1 MSDNTNC
8 LLIHPE
14 FSKKSS
20 LNYVEVCKIAGAKY
34 PIPPLGLMT
43 VAALLPQNWIFKL
56 IDLNVTPLLDNYF
69 EWADIICT
77 GGMLSQQPGI
87 IAIIGKAHE
96 CGKKVV
102 VGGPDPTCQPDLY
115 AEADYLVLGE
125 GENTI
130 PLFLDDLGK
139 GKAKGMYLNSEPVD
153 MAGSIVPRYDLIRSS
168 DYLMMGIQYS
178 RGCPYNCEFCNVIEI
193 FGRNQRAKSSDQIIK
208 ELQYLQELGYRGHIF
223 FVDDN
228 FLANGKPVEELLD
241 SIAEWSEKNSYPF
254 YFQAEASLNFAG
266 NDKLLQL
273 MQQAEFHY
281 LSIGLE
287 TPEDIVLEKAHKHQN
302 MNKSIPEIIRKIMSY
317 GIIVDA
323 SFIFG
328 FDNETE
334 HSARLLTNCI
344 SDSGICM
351 AMVGMLYAL
360 PDTQLARRLKNE
372 GRLFQDV
379 TRINPN
385 SMEIDQMTSG
395 LNFQTI
401 RTRSSILKDYV
412 FILNEIYDPENY
424 YKRLTY
430 LGLNLK
436 PSNKHKPGVL
446 KKIRLFGSFLKVC
459 RKVGFNR
466 RTGLLFWKL
475 LFILSF
481 KNPKAIES
489 VVGFAAMYIHLAKHT
504 RFIIELT
511 NAKIRDIEQ
520 YGENNYYQKTLH
532 YTKG

>member
-1 MSDNTNC
+1 MSDQTNC

-14 FSKKSS
+14 FSKHSS
-20 LNYVEVCKIAGAKY
+20 LNYSDVCRIVGAKY
-34 PIPPLGLMT
+34 PIPPLGLIT
-43 VAALLPQNWIFKL
+43 VAALLPQHWNFKL
-56 IDLNVTPLLDNYF
+56 IDLNTTILQDNYF
-69 EWADIICT
+69 EWADIVCT

-87 IAIIGKAHE
+87 IAIIRKAHE
-96 CGKKVV
+96 FGKKVV
-102 VGGPDPTCQPDLY
+102 AGGPDPTCQPGLY
-115 AEADYLVLGE
+115 AEADYLVIGE

-130 PLFLDDLGK
+130 PLFLDDLDKGIAK
-139 GKAKGMYLNSEPVD
+139 GKYHNSEPVD
-153 MAGSIVPRYDLIRSS
+153 LTSSVVPRYDLIHFS
-168 DYLMMGIQYS
+168 DYLMMGMQYS

-193 FGRNQRAKSSDQIIK
+193 FGRNQRAKSADQVIT
-208 ELQYLQELGYRGHIF
+208 ELQCLHKLGYRGHVF

-228 FLANGKPVEELLD
+228 FLANGKPVEGLLI

-254 YFQAEASLNFAG
+254 YFQAEASLNLAG
-266 NDKLLQL
+266 NDNLLQL
-273 MQQAEFHY
+273 MQQAEFRH

-287 TPEDIVLEKAHKHQN
+287 TPEDVVLGKAHKHQN
-302 MNKSIPEIIRKIMSY
+302 MNKSIPDIIRKILSY

-334 HSARLLTNCI
+334 HSARLLTDCI
-344 SDSGICM
+344 ADSGICM
-351 AMVGMLYAL
+351 AMVGTLYAL
-360 PDTQLARRLKNE
+360 PDTQLARRLNNE

-401 RTRSSILKDYV
+401 RSRSSILKDYV
-412 FILNEIYDPENY
+412 SILNDIYDPENY

-436 PSNKHKPGVL
+436 PCYKHKPETL
-446 KKIRLFGSFLKVC
+446 KKIGLLGSFLKVC

-466 RTGLLFWKL
+466 RTGILFWKL

-481 KNPKAIES
+481 KNPKSIES

-511 NAKIRDIEQ
+511 NAKIRDIELF
-520 YGENNYYQKTLH
+520 GENNQIQKTLPFAD
-532 YTKG
+532 G

>member
-1 MSDNTNC
+1 M
-8 LLIHPE
+8 
-14 FSKKSS
+14 
-20 LNYVEVCKIAGAKY
+20 NYADVCKITGAKY
-34 PIPPLGLMT
+34 PIPPLGLIT
-43 VAALLPQNWIFKL
+43 VAALLPQNWNFKL
-56 IDLNVTPLLDNYF
+56 IDLNTTTLLDNYF
-69 EWADIICT
+69 EWADLVCT

-87 IAIIGKAHE
+87 IAIIRKAHE
-96 CGKKVV
+96 FGKKVV
-102 VGGPDPTCQPDLY
+102 AGGPDPTCQPDLY

-130 PLFLDDLGK
+130 PLFLDDLNKGNSK
-139 GKAKGMYLNSEPVD
+139 GKYLNSEPVD
-153 MAGSIVPRYDLIRSS
+153 LISSVVPRYDLIRFS
-168 DYLMMGIQYS
+168 DYLMMGMQYS

-193 FGRNQRAKSSDQIIK
+193 FGRNQRAKSGDQVIT
-208 ELQYLQELGYRGHIF
+208 ELQCLHKLGYRGHIF

-228 FLANGKPVEELLD
+228 FLANGKPVEELLI
-241 SIAEWSEKNSYPF
+241 SIAEWSERNNYPF

-266 NDKLLQL
+266 NDKLLRL
-273 MQQAEFHY
+273 LQQAEFRH

-287 TPEDIVLEKAHKHQN
+287 TPEDIVLETAHKHQN
-302 MNKSIPEIIRKIMSY
+302 MNKSIPDIIRKILSY

-323 SFIFG
+323 SFIVG

-334 HSARLLTNCI
+334 HSARLLTDCI
-344 SDSGICM
+344 KDSGICM
-351 AMVGMLYAL
+351 AMVGTLYAL
-360 PDTQLARRLKNE
+360 PDTQLARRLNSE

-401 RTRSSILKDYV
+401 RPRSSILKDYV
-412 FILNEIYDPENY
+412 SILNEIYDSENY

-436 PSNKHKPGVL
+436 TCYKHKPGVI
-446 KKIRLFGSFLKVC
+446 KKIRLFGSFLRVC
-459 RKVGFNR
+459 GKVGFNR
-466 RTGLLFWKL
+466 RTGMLFWKL

-481 KNPKAIES
+481 KNPKALES

-504 RFIIELT
+504 RFIVELT
-511 NAKIRDIEQ
+511 NPKIRDIELF
-520 YGENNYYQKTLH
+520 GENNQIQKKLH
-532 YTKG
+532 FAEG